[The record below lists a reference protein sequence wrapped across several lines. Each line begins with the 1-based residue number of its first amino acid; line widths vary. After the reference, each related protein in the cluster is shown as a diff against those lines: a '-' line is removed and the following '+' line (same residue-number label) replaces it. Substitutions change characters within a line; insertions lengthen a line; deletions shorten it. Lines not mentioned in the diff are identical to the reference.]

1 MGSIYHLGQGGGGG
15 EGGGRGEIH
24 VKSSRT
30 GEVHYIVMNRTE
42 ETSVNLLYTV
52 NPFRPASVNPS
63 CYS

>member
-1 MGSIYHLGQGGGGG
+1 MGSIYHLGQGGGV
-15 EGGGRGEIH
+15 GRGEIH

-52 NPFRPASVNPS
+52 NPFRPASVVSLQCPTV
-63 CYS
+63 